1 MIAAEVPGRQYS
13 AVMAM
18 GEGVEN
24 GGGEKE
30 EKKKKRKNAKIKLSL
45 KLPHRDP

>member
-30 EKKKKRKNAKIKLSL
+30 EKKKKKKGKTQKLNCL
-45 KLPHRDP
+45 

>member
-30 EKKKKRKNAKIKLSL
+30 EKKKKKKEKRKN
-45 KLPHRDP
+45 